1 MSTNWNMSS
10 TYPPKISSTSCVRE
24 ILWNVRMWHELLS
37 ESFHPDIS
45 LQERFHITALACCH
59 LRDTHESYA
68 MKKEIFFT
76 ENQMRSWSRNYL
88 RSLIRGTQS
97 LANSPTNSLTHQ
109 LTHSPTNSLTHTHYM
124 TSDSVTVSYS
134 PLMLFS
140 ALLLAGRRFHTA
152 MLRRHYTEF
161 TLHLAC
167 YHRL

>member
-59 LRDTHESYA
+59 LRDMHESYV

-88 RSLIRGTQS
+88 RSLIWGTHS
-97 LANSPTNSLTHQ
+97 PTHSPTNSLTHQ
-109 LTHSPTNSLTHTHYM
+109 LTHSPTNSLINSFTNSLTYSLTNSLIHSPTHSLTHLISHSF
-124 TSDSVTVSYS
+124 TSTVQVVWE
-134 PLMLFS
+134 
-140 ALLLAGRRFHTA
+140 TC
-152 MLRRHYTEF
+152 
-161 TLHLAC
+161 HLW
-167 YHRL
+167 